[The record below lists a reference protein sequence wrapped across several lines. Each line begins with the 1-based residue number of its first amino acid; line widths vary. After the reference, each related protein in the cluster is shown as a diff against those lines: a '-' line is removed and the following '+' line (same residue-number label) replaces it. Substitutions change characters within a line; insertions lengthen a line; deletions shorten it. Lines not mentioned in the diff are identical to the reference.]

1 MHLSFSSP
9 WSTPGEP
16 MGSPG
21 EWSRFGIS
29 FFPAGEGSWLVSE
42 KTFMDHGDIPTG
54 FVWGSATDEVKNASP
69 GSMLDVKKRTKKLH
83 TFLCDFLPRK
93 AIPLGCPGGWP
104 AGKQMISELRPDGV
118 LRSVD
123 QYWAFFFLFFLSVLK
138 ICLTRFVLTK

>member
-16 MGSPG
+16 MESPG

-54 FVWGSATDEVKNASP
+54 FVWGSATDKVKNALP
-69 GSMLDVKKRTKKLH
+69 DSMLDVTKRANWKSEQKN
-83 TFLCDFLPRK
+83 C
-93 AIPLGCPGGWP
+93 IP
-104 AGKQMISELRPDGV
+104 
-118 LRSVD
+118 
-123 QYWAFFFLFFLSVLK
+123 FFVIFANEK
-138 ICLTRFVLTK
+138 